1 MEAVGSIK
9 AHEIRATEAIQTNK
23 QASLRKQDE
32 SRESKAQ
39 RIEPQKAVDRGEASE
54 ETQKKIERIAEAM
67 NSFVKS
73 TQRDLD
79 ITVHKETGR
88 MVVKVLSH
96 ETGEVIREIPP
107 EELLDLASKMEEMAG
122 ALLNKSA

>member
-23 QASLRKQDE
+23 QASLRKQE
-32 SRESKAQ
+32 EPRESKAH